1 MSEANGDVRAL
12 IEQIA
17 RSLVEAPDQVV
28 TDVYDDGD
36 ETVVELEVAPT
47 DIGRVIGR
55 QGRVVRAMRTVLGAV
70 GVKQDKFYALEI
82 VE

>member
-1 MSEANGDVRAL
+1 MSEPNGDVRAL

-28 TDVYDDGD
+28 TDVYEDGD

>member
-28 TDVYDDGD
+28 TDVYEDGD